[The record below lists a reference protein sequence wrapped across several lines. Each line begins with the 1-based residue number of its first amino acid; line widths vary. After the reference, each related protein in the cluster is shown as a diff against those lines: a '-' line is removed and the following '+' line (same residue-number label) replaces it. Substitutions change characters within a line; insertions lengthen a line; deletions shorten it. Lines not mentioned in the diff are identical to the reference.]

1 MEFPENNVRRD
12 TSFFE
17 DLKCFDGKY
26 KYNQHGFC
34 PLGFVLFSLQLDYA
48 CSSNFVINFRP
59 NFHEPFYFE
68 TIYVTKFMFFFRLIQ
83 VRWVF
88 HWTSSTPIEIDDSSR
103 SIQIYFVLFELTINL
118 PEPLTHS
125 TCKSA
130 TVSRCVCTLYE
141 RSQNPYGILIV
152 RALFTHS
159 DRRKQRISWV

>member
-59 NFHEPFYFE
+59 NFHEPFYFK
-68 TIYVTKFMFFFRLIQ
+68 TIHVTKFMFFFPFNTSPVGVPLDFQYAYRNRRLVTVDSNIFCSI
-83 VRWVF
+83 RTYHKLARAIDSF
-88 HWTSSTPIEIDDSSR
+88 H
-103 SIQIYFVLFELTINL
+103 V
-118 PEPLTHS
+118 
-125 TCKSA
+125 
-130 TVSRCVCTLYE
+130 
-141 RSQNPYGILIV
+141 
-152 RALFTHS
+152 
-159 DRRKQRISWV
+159 